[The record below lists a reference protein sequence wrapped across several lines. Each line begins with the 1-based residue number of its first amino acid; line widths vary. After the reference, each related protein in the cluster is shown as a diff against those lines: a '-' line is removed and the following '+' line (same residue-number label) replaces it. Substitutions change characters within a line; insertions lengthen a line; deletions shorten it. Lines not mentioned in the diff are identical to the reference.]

1 MLLKGADFPHLEYVK
16 KGLILV
22 LLQIQKSAGTIPWE
36 KFAQWIQL
44 LLQLED
50 PPSVWALRRSAV
62 ALQSRKLKLQ
72 KLVTK
77 QPELEVLLE
86 EPFQLPES
94 RGRNAT
100 HTTSHAK
107 QPAQS
112 TFMQQATLLVNK
124 SLASDVNQ
132 LEQKCHETERQLRN
146 KEHDYEKLE
155 AKLQDYKPHNVKRRL
170 QRKIDRLAEQ
180 KEIVQQLKK
189 DLRQKRKRDAKK
201 SQSKVKYYQ
210 DKCQS

>member
-16 KGLILV
+16 KGLILE

-100 HTTSHAK
+100 STTSHAK
-107 QPAQS
+107 QHVRQIAQS
-112 TFMQQATLLVNK
+112 TFMRQAILLVNK

-132 LEQKCHETERQLRN
+132 LEQKYHETERQLRD

-155 AKLQDYKPHNVKRRL
+155 AK
-170 QRKIDRLAEQ
+170 
-180 KEIVQQLKK
+180 
-189 DLRQKRKRDAKK
+189 
-201 SQSKVKYYQ
+201 
-210 DKCQS
+210 